1 MGYHG
6 ILGSKSPCFFF
17 ETKNWMNFQCE
28 KETWLGDPTARVVM
42 IFWGESS

>member
-1 MGYHG
+1 MGYLVANLHV
-6 ILGSKSPCFFF
+6 FF